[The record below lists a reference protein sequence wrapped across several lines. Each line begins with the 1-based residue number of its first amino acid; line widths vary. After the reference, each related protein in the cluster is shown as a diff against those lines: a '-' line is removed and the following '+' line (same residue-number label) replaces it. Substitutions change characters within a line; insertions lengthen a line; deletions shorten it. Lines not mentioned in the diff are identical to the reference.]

1 MAHAAKSKAKGI
13 SASSFL
19 DLKAELA
26 KKEGEFSRNAA
37 SGKKPSK
44 PEKVT
49 SPEILL
55 DSVNLRSCLETH
67 SMG

>member
-19 DLKAELA
+19 DLKTELA
-26 KKEGEFSRNAA
+26 KKEGEFSRNTA

-49 SPEILL
+49 SLEILL
-55 DSVNLRSCLETH
+55 DS
-67 SMG
+67 